1 MVFIDKLNFK
11 PSTIKYND
19 GRKQL
24 DATLKGNFSLEDISN
39 EINELAKG
47 FNSKDVFMG
56 VACHYKKMNKWTPAL
71 ISATNGKIKVW
82 NPDEYPDSG
91 YENDKIDCIHVFVIE
106 NKNYVTMHNMLKPK
120 NKVMSKKSDY
130 FG

>member
-1 MVFIDKLNFK
+1 
-11 PSTIKYND
+11 
-19 GRKQL
+19 
-24 DATLKGNFSLEDISN
+24 
-39 EINELAKG
+39 
-47 FNSKDVFMG
+47 
-56 VACHYKKMNKWTPAL
+56 MNKWTPAL
-71 ISATNGKIKVW
+71 ISASSGKIKVW

-106 NKNYVTMHNMLKPK
+106 NKNYVTMHTMLKPK